1 MRICIDLVKCYKSG
15 ECYYNHPR
23 LFKMGEDGF
32 PALLIELPD
41 AEADRLEARQAQ
53 EVCPAGAIEIESS

>member
-15 ECYYNHPR
+15 ECYYNHPG

-32 PALLIELPD
+32 PVMLIERPD
-41 AEADRLEARQAQ
+41 SEKDMVEARQAQ
-53 EVCPAGAIEIESS
+53 EVCPAGAIDIED